1 MAYKNIEITGTS
13 SPVAQASMKTQVYK
27 GFSSVDPK
35 NFNTRLYDFELIK
48 QDIINH
54 FKTKK
59 GERLMNPGF
68 GSIIWDL
75 LMEPLTDQVRDA
87 LSEDITKIC
96 NFDPRV
102 IPTQIDLKEFPN
114 GYILELTLL
123 LKGTDQSINL
133 SLTFDQQIGLT
144 VQ

>member
-1 MAYKNIEITGTS
+1 MAYKNIEITGAS
-13 SPVAQASMKTQVYK
+13 SVLQQASIKTQVYK

-48 QDIINH
+48 QDILNH

-59 GERLMNPGF
+59 GERLMNPEF

-75 LMEPLTDQVRDA
+75 LMEPLTDQVREA
-87 LSEDITKIC
+87 LSEDITRIC

-102 IPTQIDLKEFPN
+102 TPTQIDLKEFPN

-123 LKGTDQSINL
+123 LNGTDQAVNL
-133 SLTFDQQIGLT
+133 SLTFDQAIGLT

>member
-1 MAYKNIEITGTS
+1 MAYKNIEITGAS
-13 SPVAQASMKTQVYK
+13 SVLQQASIKTQVYK
-27 GFSSVDPK
+27 GFSSVNPT

-48 QDIINH
+48 QDILNH

-59 GERLMNPGF
+59 GERLMNPEF

-75 LMEPLTDQVRDA
+75 LMEPLTDQVREA
-87 LSEDITKIC
+87 LSEDITRIC

-102 IPTQIDLKEFPN
+102 TPTQIDLKEFPN

-123 LKGTDQSINL
+123 LNGTNQSVNL